1 MFNWIV
7 FSQTTMVMCESWTKH
22 SKRLISLTCELWFLV
37 SINLFSDSSLL
48 HLGATLIL
56 TEYEIGYVKLL
67 VGLAQWEKATA
78 VVPCFKSASLV
89 SLLLWDWAVYE
100 KVTQL
105 PTVARPHSQNEQD
118 TRPCTLWVNYSNY
131 SKPQLSLVSDCS
143 LSEQWNITLIA
154 SYDSME
160 MQPFGGI
167 DTLPPGFTQPKEI
180 LLHRLLIRLTES
192 LRKSSALSSF
202 SLSSR

>member
-7 FSQTTMVMCESWTKH
+7 FSQTTMVMCASWTKH

-37 SINLFSDSSLL
+37 SIHLFSDSSLL

-56 TEYEIGYVKLL
+56 TEYEIVYVKLL

-78 VVPCFKSASLV
+78 VVPCFKSASPV

-100 KVTQL
+100 QITQL
-105 PTVARPHSQNEQD
+105 PTVARPHSQNEQV
-118 TRPCTLWVNYSNY
+118 TRPRTLWVTYSHY
-131 SKPQLSLVSDCS
+131 SKPQLSLVSDWS

-154 SYDSME
+154 SCASME

-167 DTLPPGFTQPKEI
+167 DTSPPGFTQPKEI
-180 LLHRLLIRLTES
+180 LLHGFLISLTV
-192 LRKSSALSSF
+192 
-202 SLSSR
+202 